1 MGAFVEYS
9 ALEKAD
15 KSKRKDGIDMN
26 TTEKIKVL
34 EERLQKLSS
43 NEKENYGVCRKIR
56 REIRTLQRDFACHK
70 SDENV

>member
-15 KSKRKDGIDMN
+15 KSRRKDGIDMN

-56 REIRTLQRDFACHK
+56 REIRTLQRDFCIPQIR
-70 SDENV
+70 

>member
-56 REIRTLQRDFACHK
+56 REIRNLQKQSPFHK
-70 SDENV
+70 SAENV

>member
-15 KSKRKDGIDMN
+15 KSRRKDGIDMN

-56 REIRTLQRDFACHK
+56 REIRTLQRDFAFHK
-70 SDENV
+70 SDKKV